1 MIREKHHDAKANS
14 IGERRSH
21 ASGKENYTPN
31 NVPRRHA
38 DSPVSGEQFDQTA
51 HCSPLKHQ
59 RWSTN
64 MTANIRVSDL
74 LEDEGGKM
82 HLGVDYID
90 VSGDPR
96 HLIVPRAFILEP
108 RRIVSR
114 LLDEGAQLRR
124 EDAVADVQAA
134 IDNAPK
140 TPTGLLVNRHGW
152 HGEVYVTSNEVFG
165 DSGLPVIYI
174 PLIDDDPA
182 FGASG
187 GTLEGWHGGLREPFA
202 ESSFLTFAA
211 SMAFGAI
218 LLEPLGA
225 EGGTFSLVGE
235 TTTFKTTTARV
246 SQSVF
251 GRAEPNDLAT
261 LDVTKRGREELCASR
276 CDSVLVLDETAR
288 LDKSFSSADER
299 ELAHCIA
306 SGRGKIRS
314 ASVARNSLLA
324 NVTWRVFALLTS
336 EHQFETKGLKRG
348 AALRLAQIPVF
359 DANLGGVF
367 DRTGLQGSAR
377 LARALELAAQVGDC
391 IGANF
396 GVAGPAF
403 VTAFLADRQ
412 ALVERVKVL
421 MEAFIKHVGV
431 KGNAQQERFA
441 NKFAVAYAAGVIAAD
456 LGIAPWDKAQ
466 VGSCIVRVYER
477 ARRAMG
483 GGEEQ
488 SPAVLN
494 SIAQAVRSGHFPVVR
509 KGDALPSCEKRIWG
523 VRRDIGEERVLALQ
537 LSELQ
542 RLAGTAGAASD
553 LVAYWAEQGLL
564 LLDPDGKNTRQVQV
578 TGWSDKRRRL
588 VCLKRSALPVAG

>member
-1 MIREKHHDAKANS
+1 
-14 IGERRSH
+14 
-21 ASGKENYTPN
+21 
-31 NVPRRHA
+31 
-38 DSPVSGEQFDQTA
+38 
-51 HCSPLKHQ
+51 
-59 RWSTN
+59 
-64 MTANIRVSDL
+64 MTAKIQIPDL
-74 LEDEGGKM
+74 LQDDTGKM
-82 HLGVDYID
+82 YLGIGYID
-90 VSGDPR
+90 VGGDQR
-96 HLIVPRAFILEP
+96 HLIVPRALILEP

-165 DSGLPVIYI
+165 DSSLPVFYV

-225 EGGTFSLVGE
+225 EGGTFSLVGD

-246 SQSVF
+246 AQSVF

-261 LDVTKRGREELCASR
+261 LDVTKRGREELCACR
-276 CDSVLVLDETAR
+276 CDGVLVLDETAR
-288 LDKSFSSADER
+288 LDKSFSPADEQ
-299 ELAHCIA
+299 ELIYCIA

-324 NVTWRVFALLTS
+324 NVTWRIFALLTS
-336 EHQFETKGLKRG
+336 EHSFEPKQLKRG
-348 AALRLAQIPVF
+348 AALRFAQIPVY
-359 DANLGGVF
+359 DADSGGVF
-367 DRTGLQGSAR
+367 DRTGLQGRAR
-377 LARALELAAQVGDC
+377 LARAIELADRVGDR
-391 IGANF
+391 IGTNY
-396 GVAGPAF
+396 GVACPAF

-412 ALVERVKVL
+412 ALVEHAEVL
-421 MEAFIKHVGV
+421 IDYFISQVGV

-441 NKFAVAYAAGVIAAD
+441 HKFAVAYAAGVIAAEER
-456 LGIAPWDKAQ
+456 IAPWDSRH
-466 VGSCIVRVYER
+466 VGRCVASVYQL

-483 GGEEQ
+483 GAEEQ
-488 SPAVLN
+488 SPAILN
-494 SIAQAVRSGHFPVVR
+494 RIAQAIRAGRFPVVR
-509 KGDALPSCEKRIWG
+509 KGEALPPCEARIWG
-523 VRRDIGEERVLALQ
+523 IRRDIGEERVFALP
-537 LSELQ
+537 LSELE
-542 RLAGTAGAASD
+542 RLAGTAGAARD
-553 LVAYWAEQGLL
+553 LVACWAEKGLL
-564 LLDPDGKNTRQVQV
+564 LLSPDGKNTRQLQV
-578 TGWSDKRRRL
+578 SGWSDQRQRL
-588 VCLKRSALPVAG
+588 VCLKRSAFPMARRAR

>member
-1 MIREKHHDAKANS
+1 
-14 IGERRSH
+14 
-21 ASGKENYTPN
+21 
-31 NVPRRHA
+31 
-38 DSPVSGEQFDQTA
+38 
-51 HCSPLKHQ
+51 
-59 RWSTN
+59 
-64 MTANIRVSDL
+64 MTTKIQISDL
-74 LEDEGGKM
+74 LKDDAGRM
-82 HLGVDYID
+82 HLVFDYTD
-90 VSGDPR
+90 VGGEQR
-96 HLIVPRAFILEP
+96 HLIIPRGQILEP

-114 LLDEGAQLRR
+114 LLDEGAQLQR
-124 EDAVADVQAA
+124 EEAVADVQAA

-140 TPTGLLVNRHGW
+140 APTGLLVNRHGW
-152 HGEVYVTSNEVFG
+152 HGEGEEKVYVTNNEVFG
-165 DSGLPVIYI
+165 DSSLPIFYV

-187 GTLEGWHGGLREPFA
+187 GTLEDWQDGLREPFA
-202 ESSFLTFAA
+202 ESAYLTFVT
-211 SMAFGAI
+211 SLAFGAT

-235 TTTFKTTTARV
+235 TTTFKTTTARAG
-246 SQSVF
+246 QSVF
-251 GRAEPNDLAT
+251 GRAEPNDLAS

-306 SGRGKIRS
+306 SGRAKIRS
-314 ASVARNSLLA
+314 ASVARNTLLS

-336 EHQFETKGLKRG
+336 EHRFETKGLKHG

-377 LARALELAAQVGDC
+377 LARALELAGQVGDC
-391 IGANF
+391 IGANY

-412 ALVERVKVL
+412 ALVERAEVL
-421 MEAFIKHVGV
+421 IDHFIGQVGV

-441 NKFAVAYAAGVIAAD
+441 HKFAVAYAAGVIAAEE
-456 LGIAPWDKAQ
+456 GIAPWDSRH
-466 VGSCIVRVYER
+466 VGRCVASVYQL

-488 SPAVLN
+488 SPAILN
-494 SIAQAVRSGHFPVVR
+494 RIAQAIRAGRFPLVR
-509 KGDALPSCEKRIWG
+509 KGEALPSCEARIWG
-523 VRRDIGEERVLALQ
+523 VRRDVGEERVFALP
-537 LSELQ
+537 LSEVD
-542 RLAGTAGAASD
+542 RLAGTAGAARD
-553 LVAYWAEQGLL
+553 LVAYWAENDLL
-564 LLDPDGKNTRQVQV
+564 LLSPDGKNTRQLQV
-578 TGWSDKRRRL
+578 TGWSDQRQRL
-588 VCLKRSALPVAG
+588 VCLKRSAFQVSGRAN